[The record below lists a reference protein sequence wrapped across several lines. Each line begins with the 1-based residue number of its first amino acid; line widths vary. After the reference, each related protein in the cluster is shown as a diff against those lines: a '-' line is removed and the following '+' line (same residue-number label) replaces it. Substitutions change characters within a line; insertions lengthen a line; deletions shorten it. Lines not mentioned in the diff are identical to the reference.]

1 MKVFIVRHG
10 ESEGN
15 VSRRHQTETEVLT
28 SLGEEQAGKVASRF
42 QHIKIDRIISS
53 PMTRAKQT
61 AQAIASVTNAPILL
75 DEHFK
80 EIKHPQVIE
89 GLHHLDPK
97 AMAVKNILEQHS
109 EDPNFHHSDEEN
121 YFDFISRVSKGL
133 RSLEQWES
141 EQHIV
146 VTTHGHVLRV
156 LFGLI
161 IFGFEFGPHE
171 FDRMI
176 HQITTS
182 NTGITLAEFTLERG
196 WQLIAYNDHAHLL
209 E

>member
-28 SLGEEQAGKVASRF
+28 HHGEDQAKKVAARF
-42 QHIKIDRIISS
+42 AHIKIDRIISS

-61 AQAIASVTNAPILL
+61 AESIAAVTGAHILF
-75 DEHFK
+75 DDHFK
-80 EIKHPQVIE
+80 EIKHPQVIQ
-89 GLHHLDPK
+89 GLNHEDPK
-97 AMAVKNILEQHS
+97 AVAIRSVLEQHID
-109 EDPNFHHSDEEN
+109 DPNFHHSDEEN
-121 YFDFISRVSKGL
+121 YFDFIVRVQKGL

-141 EQHIV
+141 EDHIV

-161 IFGFEFGPHE
+161 VFGFEFGPHE

-176 HQITTS
+176 HHISTS
-182 NTGITLAEFTLERG
+182 NTGITMAEFTLERG